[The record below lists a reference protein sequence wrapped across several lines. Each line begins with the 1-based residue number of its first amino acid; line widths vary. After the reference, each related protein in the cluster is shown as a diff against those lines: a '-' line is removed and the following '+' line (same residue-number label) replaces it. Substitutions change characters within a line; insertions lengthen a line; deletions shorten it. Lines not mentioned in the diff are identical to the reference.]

1 MRPPGKR
8 GSWGEGVC
16 VCLTAGLFALSLPEE
31 GQGGSV
37 LAPRQP
43 VMLGTS
49 SMTEEGSRKAGQRL
63 LLLYVQ
69 YFIQSPCGFACGMLL
84 GLGSRVA
91 GRMLPVAWQ
100 TRPAKRCCAPCC
112 ALLRHCKKHIQVQI
126 LHSKCAYIQ
135 GFNSSLK
142 DALGAARLQQI

>member
-1 MRPPGKR
+1 M
-8 GSWGEGVC
+8 C

-63 LLLYVQ
+63 LLLYIQ
-69 YFIQSPCGFACGMLL
+69 YFIQSPCVFACGMLL
-84 GLGSRVA
+84 GLGRTEWLA
-91 GRMLPVAWQ
+91 GRCQWHGKHGQLSAV
-100 TRPAKRCCAPCC
+100 
-112 ALLRHCKKHIQVQI
+112 LLHAVP
-126 LHSKCAYIQ
+126 
-135 GFNSSLK
+135 F
-142 DALGAARLQQI
+142 